1 MVISDVVVEEFR
13 ERMKIYHQSEDDD
26 LKRILSASFA
36 DIKAKCGEFLID
48 QNIRGKELVFE
59 RSRYVY
65 NDALEH
71 FDDNFIGQMLSLS
84 LELKGG
90 ALDED
95 GV

>member
-1 MVISDVVVEEFR
+1 MINDALVSEFR
-13 ERMKIYHQSEDDD
+13 KRMKIYHQSEDDD

-36 DIKAKCGEFLID
+36 DIKAKCGEFFID
-48 QNIRGKELVFE
+48 ENERGKELVFE

-71 FDDNFIGQMLSLS
+71 FDDNFVSQILSLS
-84 LELKGG
+84 LELEGG